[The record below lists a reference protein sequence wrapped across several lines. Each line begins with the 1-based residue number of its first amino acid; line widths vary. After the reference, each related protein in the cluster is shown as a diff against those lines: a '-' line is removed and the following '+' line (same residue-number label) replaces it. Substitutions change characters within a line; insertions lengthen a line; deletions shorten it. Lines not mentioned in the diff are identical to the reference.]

1 MNTIHQPNRVATMS
15 MNHFDFPNATLLRES
30 LGTIHV
36 AAIVNEI
43 DWFVRVLD
51 FRFTN
56 YFSPD
61 PSEMEIDCIEP
72 PDLTNDRSHYAALV
86 RDYNLTYDERL
97 TILLAAM
104 PHLRP
109 NLLDVFFTKNAHFDR
124 PFSEFG
130 GAINKKHSG
139 FIPTAQT
146 LYFLLGKGAVEN
158 RFRIEVILNAS
169 HALVMNDFV
178 RLEQTETSEPF
189 LSRALLTSEE
199 FVNYLFTGKLVGP
212 ETSEAFPAKRVT
224 THLLWDDLVVSNEV
238 REEIALMKQWI
249 NSEHE
254 LMQCN
259 VFRKHMK
266 PGYRALFYGPPGT
279 GKTLTACLVGKST
292 NMDVYRVDL
301 SLIVSK
307 YIGETEKNLARLF
320 DLAEKKKWILFFDE
334 ADALFGKRTQTS
346 SSNDRYANQEVSYLL
361 QRIEYFP
368 GVIILA
374 SNLKANM
381 DEAFS
386 RRFQSTVYFSMPD
399 APQRLILW
407 RQFFTGHFQA
417 AANLQ
422 LEQIAEKYELSGGS
436 AINVFRYA
444 VLRAAS
450 RQSNQIERD
459 DMIRG
464 LQKEYQ
470 KYGKTIN
477 S

>member
-1 MNTIHQPNRVATMS
+1 MS
-15 MNHFDFPNATLLRES
+15 MNHFDFPNITLLGES
-30 LGTIHV
+30 LNTIHV
-36 AAIVNEI
+36 AAILNEI

-56 YFSPD
+56 YFSAE
-61 PSEMEIDCIEP
+61 PSELEIDSIES
-72 PDLTNDRSHYAALV
+72 PDLTTDRSHYAALV
-86 RDYNLTYDERL
+86 RDYNLTNDERL

-130 GAINKKHSG
+130 GATNKKHSG

-158 RFRIEVILNAS
+158 RYRVEQILNAL
-169 HALVMNDFV
+169 HPLVMNDFV
-178 RLEQTETSEPF
+178 RLEQIEASEPF

-199 FVNYLFTGKLVGP
+199 FINYLFTGKQAGP

-224 THLLWDDLVVSNEV
+224 THLQWQDLVVSNEV
-238 REEIALMKQWI
+238 RDEIALIQQWI
-249 NSEHE
+249 DSEHE
-254 LMQCN
+254 LMQCD
-259 VFRKHMK
+259 VFRKHIK

-279 GKTLTACLVGKST
+279 GKTLTACLVGKAT
-292 NMDVYRVDL
+292 NMEVYRVDL

-374 SNLKANM
+374 SNLKENM
-381 DEAFS
+381 DEAFT
-386 RRFQSTVYFSMPD
+386 RRFQSSVYFPMPD
-399 APQRLILW
+399 AQQRLALW

-417 AANLQ
+417 SANLQ
-422 LEQIAEKYELSGGS
+422 LGQIAEKYELSGGS

-444 VLRAAS
+444 VLRAIS
-450 RQSNQIERD
+450 RQSNQIELED
-459 DMIRG
+459 IMKG

-477 S
+477 R

>member
-15 MNHFDFPNATLLRES
+15 MSHFDFANTNLNEDS
-30 LGTIHV
+30 HSTIHV
-36 AAIVNEI
+36 AAILSEI

-61 PSEMEIDCIEP
+61 PSELEIESIEP
-72 PDLTNDRSHYAALV
+72 PDLTTDRSHYAALV
-86 RDYNLTYDERL
+86 RDYNLEYDERL

-139 FIPTAQT
+139 FTPTAQT
-146 LYFLLGKGAVEN
+146 LYFLLGRGAVEN
-158 RFRIEVILNAS
+158 RYRVEQILGTS
-169 HALVMNDFV
+169 HALILHDFV
-178 RLEQTETSEPF
+178 RLEQTEASEPF

-199 FVNYLFTGKLVGP
+199 FINYLFTGKLVGP
-212 ETSEAFPAKRVT
+212 ETSEAFPAKHVT
-224 THLLWDDLVVSNEV
+224 THLQWEDLVVSNEV
-238 REEIALMKQWI
+238 REEIALMEQWI
-249 NSEHE
+249 TSEHE
-254 LMQCN
+254 LMKCD
-259 VFRKHMK
+259 VFLKHMK

-279 GKTLTACLVGKST
+279 GKTLTACLMGKAT
-292 NMDVYRVDL
+292 NMEVYRVDL

-320 DLAEKKKWILFFDE
+320 DLAEKRKWILFFDE
-334 ADALFGKRTQTS
+334 ADALFGKRTHTS

-386 RRFQSTVYFSMPD
+386 RRFQSTVYFAMPD
-399 APQRLILW
+399 ATQRLTLW
-407 RQFFTGHFQA
+407 RQFFTGKFQA
-417 AANLQ
+417 SANLK

-444 VLRAAS
+444 VLRASS
-450 RQSNQIERD
+450 RQSNQVEHE
-459 DMIRG
+459 DMMRG

-470 KYGKTIN
+470 KHGKTI
-477 S
+477 

>member
-1 MNTIHQPNRVATMS
+1 MNTIHQSNQVALLNI
-15 MNHFDFPNATLLRES
+15 NHFDFPQASLYEES
-30 LGTIHV
+30 PNTIHV
-36 AAIVNEI
+36 AAILNEI
-43 DWFVRVLD
+43 DWFVKVLD

-56 YFSPD
+56 YFSAE
-61 PSEMEIDCIEP
+61 PSELEIDSIES
-72 PDLTNDRSHYAALV
+72 PDLTTDRSHYAALV
-86 RDYNLTYDERL
+86 RDYNLTNDERL
-97 TILLAAM
+97 TILLASI

-130 GAINKKHSG
+130 GAINKKHAG

-158 RFRIEVILNAS
+158 RYRVEQILNPS
-169 HALVMNDFV
+169 HALILHDFV
-178 RLEQTETSEPF
+178 RLEQTEANEPF
-189 LSRALLTSEE
+189 LSRPMLTSEE
-199 FVNYLFTGKLVGP
+199 FVNYLFTGKFAGP

-224 THLLWDDLVVSNEV
+224 THLQWDDLVVSNEV

-254 LMQCN
+254 LMQCD

-292 NMDVYRVDL
+292 NMDMYRVDL

-386 RRFQSTVYFSMPD
+386 RRFQSTVYFPMPD
-399 APQRLILW
+399 APQRLTLW
-407 RQFFTGHFQA
+407 RQFFTGQFYA
-417 AANLQ
+417 SANLK

-450 RQSNQIERD
+450 RQSNQIELD
-459 DMIRG
+459 DLMKG

-477 S
+477 T